1 MGQILPPSD
10 KVYSDYQHFRSI
22 FGEEANVIILAISDP
37 DFFRQENLEKWM
49 ILEKKIKEI
58 DSVDW
63 TMSVT
68 STAVMYRNDSLK
80 KLEFRNITS
89 GIPSSQA
96 QCDSISALVKNLP
109 FYEGILFQQKSNS
122 YIMFAG
128 LSKNIIHSKERI
140 QVVKEL
146 REVIASFEQ
155 ETGKHLYISGL
166 PFIRTD
172 TIVRSQREII
182 IFVIL
187 AAIITALV
195 LFLFFRSF
203 WGIVVPLLVV
213 GIGIIWSNATLVMLG
228 YKITTLTGLIPPLI
242 IVIGIPNAVFMITRY
257 HQEYL
262 KYGNQVRAL
271 MRVVE
276 KTGKAIFLTNLT
288 TSIGFGTLLITNSKM
303 LEEFG
308 LVIFINIM
316 CLFVL
321 SLLLIPIFFSFMPPP
336 GKRHLRHL
344 TNKRTN
350 FFVNT
355 LVKTVEKFRP
365 VIFVVSAIVAVV
377 SLIGI
382 SRLKASG
389 RVADDVPKNSRTFK
403 DLKFFEEKFTGVMPF
418 EIMVDTRKNNGIFNP
433 SLWKKIDILQDSIDS
448 YPQFS
453 KAVSAVNLIKYA
465 NQAFYGGTPDEY
477 RLPSQL
483 DLPAISKYVDSSF
496 ATTQQG
502 NSALSSYMDKDRR
515 YIRIHSQM
523 ADIGTYDMKKV
534 TRKVEADIR
543 EIFGEESQ
551 VDIILSGASLVI
563 MKGTDYLL
571 RNLFGSLLVAVL
583 LIAGIMA
590 LLFRTPKM
598 VLISLIPNLI
608 PLVFTAGLMG
618 WLDIPVKASTCL
630 IFSVAFGISVDDTIH
645 YLAKYRQEL
654 KHYDGDI
661 RQAVFK
667 SLAEAGISM
676 GYTSIIL
683 FFGFSIFMA
692 SEFGGTVALGMLVSI
707 TLFVAMFTNLLLLP
721 SLLLAFYKKTIDNSY
736 NKQPIIEFYDDEDEN
751 EEEVKPKS

>member
-1 MGQILPPSD
+1 MGQILPPTD

-22 FGEEANVIILAISDP
+22 FGEEANIIILAISDP
-37 DFFRQENLEKWM
+37 DFFKQENLEKWM
-49 ILEKKIKEI
+49 TLEKKIKEI

-68 STAVMYRNDSLK
+68 STAIMYRDDSLK

-213 GIGIIWSNATLVMLG
+213 GIGIVWSNATLVILG

-262 KYGNQVRAL
+262 KYRNQVRAL

-276 KTGKAIFLTNLT
+276 KTGRAIFLTNLT
-288 TSIGFGTLLITNSKM
+288 TAIGFGTLMITNSKM

-321 SLLLIPIFFSFMPPP
+321 SLLLIPILFSFMPPP

-350 FFVNT
+350 FFVNALT
-355 LVKTVEKFRP
+355 NTVTKFRP
-365 VIFVVSAIVAVV
+365 VIFVVAGIVAVA

-389 RVADDVPKNSRTFK
+389 KVADDVPKNSRTFK

-418 EIMVDTRKNNGIFNP
+418 EIMVDTRKTNGVFNP
-433 SLWKKIDILQDSIDS
+433 ALWRKIDILQDSIDS

-453 KAVSAVNLIKYA
+453 KAVSAINLIKYA
-465 NQAFYGGTPDEY
+465 NQAFYGGDPGEY

-483 DLPAISKYVDSSF
+483 DLPSISKYVDSSF

-523 ADIGTYDMKKV
+523 ADIGTYDMKQV

-608 PLVFTAGLMG
+608 PLIFTAGLMG

-721 SLLLAFYKKTIDNSY
+721 SMLLAFYKKTIDNSY
-736 NKQPIIEFYDDEDEN
+736 NKQAIIEFYDDEDEN